1 MKKQPLLFP
10 ATESNQ
16 ALLDN
21 VHPDDWKNPQA
32 APCYNLV
39 IIGGGPAGLVTAAG
53 AAGLGAKVALVERSL
68 LGGDCLNQ
76 GCVPSKCLIRSG
88 RALHNARQAGP
99 LGVRGEADLRADF
112 SEVMA
117 RMQKIR
123 AGLSQHDS
131 ARRFS
136 EELGVDVFLGHGRFV
151 GPDRLQVGEQVLSF
165 KKAAI
170 CTGAR
175 AAAPPIPGLDEAGFL
190 TNETVF
196 SLSELPPRLAV
207 FGAGPIGCE
216 LAQAFSR
223 LGSEVTILEYGPR
236 LLPREDQD
244 AAKIVHQTFAAEGIG
259 LRFNVRTRQ
268 VERQGTERII
278 TYEDNGRTSQLAV
291 DQILVGIGRAPN
303 VEGLDLEKA
312 GVGYHPKAGIT
323 VNDRLQTSNRRIF
336 AAGDVCSLYK
346 FTHTADAQARIV
358 IANALFMGRQ
368 RNSRLVI
375 PWATYT
381 SPEIAH
387 VGMDEK
393 EARQRGYQVNTLT
406 VPLADTDR
414 ARTDG
419 ETAGFA
425 RIHLKKGSEKIL
437 GATIV
442 AQHAG
447 EMIGELALAVTNGI
461 GLRAIGRTLHP
472 YPTQAEIMKK
482 LADAYNRSL
491 LTPRLQKLLRLW
503 LRWQRRCREDVAPR

>member
-1 MKKQPLLFP
+1 MNHHPLVLP

-16 ALLDN
+16 ALIDN
-21 VHPDDWKNPQA
+21 VHPRDWINPQT

-39 IIGGGPAGLVTAAG
+39 VIGGGPAGLVTAAG
-53 AAGLGAKVALVERSL
+53 AAGLGAKVALVEKSL
-68 LGGDCLNQ
+68 LGGDCLNL
-76 GCVPSKCLIRSG
+76 GCVPSKTLIRSG

-99 LGVRGEADLRADF
+99 LGILGGTDLQADF
-112 SEVMA
+112 AAVMA
-117 RMQKIR
+117 RLQKIR
-123 AGLSQHDS
+123 AGLSDHDS

-136 EELGVDVFLGHGRFV
+136 EELGVDVFLGQGRFCS
-151 GPDRLQVGEQVLSF
+151 PDQLQVGEQILRF

-175 AAAPPIPGLDEAGFL
+175 AAAPPIPGLEEAGFL
-190 TNETVF
+190 TNETIF

-216 LAQAFSR
+216 LAQALSR

-244 AAKIVHQTFAAEGIG
+244 AAAIVHQTFAAEGIQ
-259 LRFNVRTRQ
+259 LRFNVRTQQ

-278 TYEDNGRTSQLAV
+278 TYEDNGHSSQLAV
-291 DQILVGIGRAPN
+291 DQVLVGIGRAPN
-303 VEGLDLEKA
+303 VEDLDLEKA
-312 GVGYHPKAGIT
+312 GVDYHLQAGVK
-323 VNDRLQTSNRRIF
+323 VNDRLQTSNPRIF

-387 VGMDEK
+387 IGMYEK
-393 EARQRGYQVNTLT
+393 EARDQGYQVNTLT

-414 ARTDG
+414 ARIDG
-419 ETAGFA
+419 EMAGFA
-425 RIHLKKGSEKIL
+425 RVHLKKGSDKIL

-447 EMIGELALAVTNGI
+447 EMIGEMALAVTNGI
-461 GLRAIGRTLHP
+461 GLSAIGRTLHP
-472 YPTQAEIMKK
+472 YPTQAEVMKK
-482 LADAYNRSL
+482 LADAYNRSR
-491 LTPRLQKLLRLW
+491 LTPRLQKLLGLW
-503 LRWQRRCREDVAPR
+503 LRWQLR

>member
-1 MKKQPLLFP
+1 MDHHPLILP
-10 ATESNQ
+10 STESNQ
-16 ALLDN
+16 ALIDN
-21 VHPDDWKNPQA
+21 VHPRDWINPQA

-39 IIGGGPAGLVTAAG
+39 VIGGGPAGLVTAAG

-68 LGGDCLNQ
+68 LGGDCLNL

-88 RALHNARQAGP
+88 RALHNARQSNP
-99 LGVRGEADLRADF
+99 LGVLGTTGLQADF

-117 RMQKIR
+117 RLQKVR
-123 AGLSQHDS
+123 TGLSDHDS

-136 EELGVDVFLGHGRFV
+136 EELGVDVFLGQGRFA
-151 GPDRLQVGEQVLSF
+151 GPDRLLVGEQILTF

-175 AAAPPIPGLDEAGFL
+175 AAAPPIPGLEEAGFL

-196 SLSELPPRLAV
+196 ALSELPPRLAV

-216 LAQAFSR
+216 LAQAFAR

-244 AAKIVHQTFAAEGIG
+244 AAAIVQETFAAEGIQ
-259 LRFNVRTRQ
+259 LRFNVRTQQ

-278 TYEDNGRTSQLAV
+278 TYEDNGHSSQLAV

-303 VEGLDLEKA
+303 IEDLGLETAD
-312 GVGYHPKAGIT
+312 VDFHPKAGVK
-323 VNDRLQTSNRRIF
+323 VNDRLQTSNPRIF

-346 FTHTADAQARIV
+346 FTHTADAQARII

-387 VGMDEK
+387 VGMYEK
-393 EARQRGYQVNTLT
+393 EARDRGYQVNTLT
-406 VPLADTDR
+406 VPLGDTDR
-414 ARTDG
+414 AQIDG
-419 ETAGFA
+419 ETEGFA
-425 RIHLKKGSEKIL
+425 RVHLKKGSDKIL

-447 EMIGELALAVTNGI
+447 EMIGEMALAVTNGI
-461 GLRAIGRTLHP
+461 GLAAIGRTLHP

-482 LADAYNRSL
+482 LADAYNRSR
-491 LTPRLQKLLRLW
+491 LTPRLQKLLGLW
-503 LRWQRRCREDVAPR
+503 LRWQRR

>member
-1 MKKQPLLFP
+1 MTQHPTVLP
-10 ATESNQ
+10 VSASNQ

-21 VHPDDWKNPQA
+21 VHPADWINPRP

-39 IIGGGPAGLVTAAG
+39 VLGGGPAGLVTAAG

-88 RALHNARQAGP
+88 RAMHDARHSGP
-99 LGVRGEADLRADF
+99 LGILGGTDLRIDF
-112 SEVMA
+112 AEVMT
-117 RMQKIR
+117 RLQKVR
-123 AGLSQHDS
+123 AGLSDHDS

-136 EELGVDVFLGHGRFV
+136 EELGVDVFLGEGHFTA
-151 GPDRLQVGEQVLSF
+151 PDRLQVGEQILTF

-175 AAAPPIPGLDEAGFL
+175 AAAPPIPGLEEAGYM

-196 SLSELPPRLAV
+196 SLSELPTRLAV
-207 FGAGPIGCE
+207 FGGGPIGCE
-216 LAQAFSR
+216 LAQAFAR

-244 AAKIVHQTFAAEGIG
+244 AAAIVHQTFAAEGIQ
-259 LRFNVRTRQ
+259 LCFNVRTQQ
-268 VERQGTERII
+268 VEQRGNERII
-278 TYEDNGRTSQLAV
+278 GYEENGHTRQLAV

-312 GVGYHPKAGIT
+312 GVDYNPKAGVT
-323 VNDRLQTSNRRIF
+323 VNDRLQTSNPRIF
-336 AAGDVCSLYK
+336 SAGDVCSLYK

-375 PWATYT
+375 PWTTYT

-387 VGMDEK
+387 VGMHEK
-393 EARQRGYQVNTLT
+393 EARDRGYQVDTMT
-406 VPLADTDR
+406 VPLADSDR
-414 ARTDG
+414 ARIDG

-425 RIHLKKGSEKIL
+425 RVHLKKGSDKIL

-447 EMIGELALAVTNGI
+447 EMIGELALAVTNSI
-461 GLRAIGRTLHP
+461 GLAAIGRTLHP
-472 YPTQAEIMKK
+472 YPTQAEAIKK
-482 LADAYNRSL
+482 LADLYQRSR

-503 LRWQRRCREDVAPR
+503 LRWQRR

>member
-1 MKKQPLLFP
+1 MSQQSFDLP
-10 ATESNQ
+10 ASESNQ

-21 VHPDDWKNPQA
+21 VHPHDWKNPKP

-39 IIGGGPAGLVTAAG
+39 VIGGGPAGLVTAAG
-53 AAGLGAKVALVERSL
+53 AAGLGAKVALIERSL

-88 RALHNARQAGP
+88 RAIHDARQASP
-99 LGVRGEADLRADF
+99 LGLRGATDLVPDF
-112 SEVMA
+112 AAAMA
-117 RMQKIR
+117 RLQRIR
-123 AGLSQHDS
+123 AELSDHDS

-136 EELGVDVFLGHGRFV
+136 EELGIDVFLGQGHFA
-151 GPDRLQVGEQVLSF
+151 GPDRLQVGEQVLTF

-175 AAAPPIPGLDEAGFL
+175 AATPSISGLEETGFL

-196 SLSELPPRLAV
+196 SLNELPPRLAIL
-207 FGAGPIGCE
+207 GAGPIGCE
-216 LAQAFSR
+216 MAQAFAR
-223 LGSEVTILEYGPR
+223 LGSQVTILEHRPR

-244 AAKIVHQTFAAEGIG
+244 AAAILQQTFAAEGIQ
-259 LRFNVRTRQ
+259 LHFNVRTKQ
-268 VERQGTERII
+268 VEKQGTDHTI
-278 TYEDNGRTSQLAV
+278 TYEDNGHTRQLVV
-291 DQILVGIGRAPN
+291 DQILVGVGRAPN
-303 VEGLDLEKA
+303 IEGLDLEKA
-312 GVGYHPKAGIT
+312 DVEYHPKTGVK
-323 VNDRLQTSNRRIF
+323 VNDRLQTSNSRIF

-375 PWATYT
+375 PWTTYT

-387 VGMDEK
+387 VGMYEK
-393 EARQRGYQVNTLT
+393 EARDRGYQVNTLT
-406 VPLADTDR
+406 VPLAETDR
-414 ARTDG
+414 AQIDG

-425 RIHLKKGSEKIL
+425 RVHLKKGSDKIL

-447 EMIGELALAVTNGI
+447 EMIGEMALAITSGI
-461 GLRAIGRTLHP
+461 GLAAIGRTLHP
-472 YPTQAEIMKK
+472 YPTQAEVMKK
-482 LADAYNRSL
+482 LADAYNRSR
-491 LTPRLQKLLRLW
+491 LTPRLQKLLGLW
-503 LRWQRRCREDVAPR
+503 LRWQRR

>member
-1 MKKQPLLFP
+1 MIRHHTGVPIS
-10 ATESNQ
+10 ESNQ
-16 ALLDN
+16 TLLDN
-21 VHPDDWKNPQA
+21 VHPDGWVNPQP

-39 IIGGGPAGLVTAAG
+39 ILGGGPAGLVTAAG
-53 AAGLGAKVALVERSL
+53 AAGLGAKVALVEKTL
-68 LGGDCLNQ
+68 LGGDCLNH

-88 RALHNARQAGP
+88 RAMHEARHSRP
-99 LGVRGEADLRADF
+99 LGILGGADLRIEF
-112 SEVMA
+112 TEVMA
-117 RMQKIR
+117 RLQKVR
-123 AGLSQHDS
+123 AGLSNHDS

-136 EELGVDVFLGHGRFV
+136 EELGVDVFLGEGHFS
-151 GPDRLQVGEQVLSF
+151 GPARLKVGEQILSF

-175 AAAPPIPGLDEAGFL
+175 AAAPPIPGLEESGYL
-190 TNETVF
+190 TNETIF
-196 SLSELPPRLAV
+196 SINELPPRLAI

-216 LAQAFSR
+216 LAQAFAR

-244 AAKIVHQTFAAEGIG
+244 AASIVHQTFATEGIE
-259 LRFNVRTRQ
+259 LHFNVRTQ
-268 VERQGTERII
+268 QIEKQGTERII
-278 TYEDNGRTSQLAV
+278 SYENNGHSRQLAV
-291 DQILVGIGRAPN
+291 DQILVGVGRAPN

-312 GVGYHPKAGIT
+312 GVDYHPKTGIT
-323 VNDRLQTSNRRIF
+323 VNDRLQTSNPRIF

-387 VGMDEK
+387 IGMYEK
-393 EARQRGYQVNTLT
+393 EARDKGYQVNTLT
-406 VPLADTDR
+406 VPLADSDR
-414 ARTDG
+414 ARIDG
-419 ETAGFA
+419 QTAGFA
-425 RIHLKKGSEKIL
+425 RVHLKKGSDKIL

-461 GLRAIGRTLHP
+461 GLAAIGRTLHP
-472 YPTQAEIMKK
+472 YPTQAEVIKK
-482 LADAYNRSL
+482 LADSYNRSR
-491 LTPRLQKLLRLW
+491 LTPRLQKLFRFW
-503 LRWQRRCREDVAPR
+503 LRWQRR

>member
-1 MKKQPLLFP
+1 MNKSPLVSP
-10 ATESNQ
+10 SSESNQ

-21 VHPDDWKNPQA
+21 VHPHDWKNPQPA
-32 APCYNLV
+32 SCYNLV
-39 IIGGGPAGLVTAAG
+39 VIGGGPAGLVTAAG
-53 AAGLGAKVALVERSL
+53 AAGLGAKVALVERAL

-88 RALHNARQAGP
+88 RALHNARQASP
-99 LGVRGEADLRADF
+99 LGVLGSTGLQADF
-112 SEVMA
+112 SEVMT

-123 AGLSQHDS
+123 TGLSDHDS

-136 EELGVDVFLGHGRFV
+136 EELGVDVFLGQGRFA
-151 GPDRLQVGEQVLSF
+151 GPDRLLVGEQILTF

-175 AAAPPIPGLDEAGFL
+175 AAAPPIPGLEEAGYL

-196 SLSELPPRLAV
+196 SLNELPPRLAV

-223 LGSEVTILEYGPR
+223 LGSKVTILEYGPR

-244 AAKIVHQTFAAEGIG
+244 AAAVVQETFAAEGIQ
-259 LRFNVRTRQ
+259 LRFNVRTQ
-268 VERQGTERII
+268 KVERQGTERVI
-278 TYEDNGRTSQLAV
+278 TFEDNGHSSQLAV

-303 VEGLDLEKA
+303 IEGLDLEKA
-312 GVGYHPKAGIT
+312 GVDFHPKAGVK
-323 VNDRLQTSNRRIF
+323 VNDRLQTSNPRIF

-346 FTHTADAQARIV
+346 FTHTADAQARII

-387 VGMDEK
+387 VGMYEK
-393 EARQRGYQVNTLT
+393 EARDRGYQVNTLT
-406 VPLADTDR
+406 VPLGDTDR
-414 ARTDG
+414 AQIDG
-419 ETAGFA
+419 ETEGFA
-425 RIHLKKGSEKIL
+425 RVHLKKGSDKIL

-447 EMIGELALAVTNGI
+447 EMIGEMALAVTNGI
-461 GLRAIGRTLHP
+461 GLAAIGRTLHP
-472 YPTQAEIMKK
+472 YPTQAEVMKK
-482 LADAYNRSL
+482 LADAYNRSR
-491 LTPRLQKLLRLW
+491 LTPRLQKLLGLW
-503 LRWQRRCREDVAPR
+503 LRWQRR